1 MTNTAKIGFSIIA
14 AMGIV
19 VALKLSFNK
28 GVSKNEGNLMVAQ
41 IDKPTKGGS
50 KLTINYVADA
60 NTIIFGFPQN
70 EPPPVGKITFFHPK
84 QTHKNR
90 AFDLKIDPAKQMFI
104 RIDGF
109 DEGVW
114 RIVVEWQGEDKI
126 YTHEEKIDLQP
137 NDWER
142 PVH

>member
-1 MTNTAKIGFSIIA
+1 MTNTKKIGFSIIA

-28 GVSKNEGNLMVAQ
+28 GVSKNEGNFMVAQ
-41 IDKPTKGGS
+41 IDKPTKGAS

-84 QTHKNR
+84 QMNKNR

-126 YTHEEKIDLQP
+126 YTHEEKINLQP

>member
-1 MTNTAKIGFSIIA
+1 MTNTKKIGFSIIA
-14 AMGIV
+14 AMGIMA
-19 VALKLSFNK
+19 ALKLSFNK
-28 GVSKNEGNLMVAQ
+28 GVPKNEGNLMVAQ
-41 IDKPTKGGS
+41 IDKPTKGAS
-50 KLTINYVADA
+50 KLIINYVADA

-84 QTHKNR
+84 QTDKNR

-109 DEGVW
+109 DKGIW

-126 YTHEEKIDLQP
+126 YTHEEKINLQP